1 MKPKL
6 KRPLSLSLRVML
18 FVMLAIGLSLLL
30 ISRLVLSTVERH
42 FIEQDADELRVMVDS
57 IEHALAHDD
66 GDFVSMPASLS
77 SAISGHHDVFYE
89 VKDGAGAILFS
100 SAGLDFT
107 SALPSVSPAAT
118 VNAENLELWAIDSKT
133 YRGVVVASSIAGV
146 SYQITSAIDMEFHME
161 FLDSFRQSLWLI
173 ILGAGVLTL
182 LAAWV
187 GVYQGLRP
195 LRGVSHRVR
204 TIQTNKLD
212 TRLDPIAVPIE
223 LQDLVLSFNQM
234 IEQLEVGF
242 SKLSH
247 FSDDIAHELRT
258 PLTNMITQTQ
268 VGLSKARSDADYREL
283 LYSVLEEQERLNKMV
298 NDMLWLAK
306 SENGLIKLSSTPINL
321 QDEFQALF
329 EFFDAF
335 ADERGVTLA
344 VNPKSVLVRGDRDLL
359 RRAFTNLLSNA
370 IYHSP
375 KNAVVNVILA
385 QDEDY
390 ACITVENNG
399 PVIVPKH
406 LTRIFDRFYRIDPSR
421 ARNSEGAGLG
431 LAIVKSVIE
440 AHDGNVQVESSTALT
455 RFTARLPKV
464 KNGASRPMGPD
475 KRTSFSLLS

>member
-1 MKPKL
+1 MTPKL
-6 KRPLSLSLRVML
+6 QRPLSLSLRVML

-42 FIEQDADELRVMVDS
+42 FVEQDADELRVMVDA
-57 IEHALAHDD
+57 IEHALAHEN
-66 GDFVSMPASLS
+66 GDFASLPANLS
-77 SAISGHHDVFYE
+77 TAISGHHGVFYE
-89 VKDGAGAILFS
+89 VKDDSGAVLFS
-100 SAGLDFT
+100 SAGLDFS
-107 SALPSVSPAAT
+107 SAVSSISPDAAVDADT
-118 VNAENLELWAIDSKT
+118 TQLWTIDNRT
-133 YRGVVVASSIAGV
+133 YRGVVVLRLIDGSR
-146 SYQITSAIDMEFHME
+146 YQITSAIDMEFHRN
-161 FLDSFRQSLWLI
+161 FLNAFQRSLWLI
-173 ILGAGVLTL
+173 LLGAGVITL
-182 LAAWV
+182 LAAWI

-195 LRGVSHRVR
+195 LRGVSNRVR

-212 TRLDPIAVPIE
+212 TRLDPVAVPIE

-234 IEQLEVGF
+234 IEQLEAGF

-306 SENGLIKLSSTPINL
+306 SENGLLKLSNTPIDL
-321 QDEFQALF
+321 QDEFQSLF

-335 ADERGVTLA
+335 ADERGVSLV
-344 VNPKSVLVRGDRDLL
+344 VNSNRVLVQGDRDLL

-370 IYHSP
+370 IHHSP
-375 KNAVVNVILA
+375 KQGVVNVNLS
-385 QDEDY
+385 QDG
-390 ACITVENNG
+390 ANASITVENNG
-399 PVIVPKH
+399 PVIAANH
-406 LTRIFDRFYRIDPSR
+406 IANIFDRFYRIDPSR

-440 AHDGNVQVESSTALT
+440 AHDGEVAVESNAT
-455 RFTARLPKV
+455 RTKFIARLPR
-464 KNGASRPMGPD
+464 NS
-475 KRTSFSLLS
+475 

>member
-1 MKPKL
+1 MKPKF

-57 IEHALAHDD
+57 IEHALAHEGSDI
-66 GDFVSMPASLS
+66 VELPASLS
-77 SAISGHHDVFYE
+77 SAISGHHGVFYE
-89 VKDGAGAILFS
+89 VKDGAGTILFS
-100 SAGLDFT
+100 SAGLDFS

-118 VNAENLELWAIDSKT
+118 VDVEHLELWTIDDKT
-133 YRGVVVASSIAGV
+133 YRGVVVASSAAGV
-146 SYQITSAIDMEFHME
+146 NYQIISAIDMEFHME

-212 TRLDPIAVPIE
+212 TRLDPIAVPSE

-268 VGLSKARSDADYREL
+268 VGLSKARSEADYREL

-306 SENGLIKLSSTPINL
+306 SENGLIKLSSTPIDL
-321 QDEFQALF
+321 QEELQALF

-344 VNPKSVLVRGDRDLL
+344 
-359 RRAFTNLLSNA
+359 
-370 IYHSP
+370 
-375 KNAVVNVILA
+375 
-385 QDEDY
+385 
-390 ACITVENNG
+390 
-399 PVIVPKH
+399 
-406 LTRIFDRFYRIDPSR
+406 
-421 ARNSEGAGLG
+421 
-431 LAIVKSVIE
+431 
-440 AHDGNVQVESSTALT
+440 
-455 RFTARLPKV
+455 
-464 KNGASRPMGPD
+464 
-475 KRTSFSLLS
+475 

>member
-1 MKPKL
+1 MSLKL
-6 KRPLSLSLRVML
+6 ERPLSLSLRVML

-30 ISRLVLSTVERH
+30 TSRLVLSTVERH
-42 FIEQDADELRVMVDS
+42 FIEQDADELRVMVDA
-57 IEHALAHDD
+57 IEHALAHENSDLIEL
-66 GDFVSMPASLS
+66 PASLS
-77 SAISGHHDVFYE
+77 SAISGHHGVFYE
-89 VKDGAGAILFS
+89 VKDEAGAVLFS
-100 SAGLDFT
+100 SAGLDFS
-107 SALPSVSPAAT
+107 SAVSSISPVVYVDAST
-118 VNAENLELWAIDSKT
+118 TELWTIDNRT
-133 YRGVVVASSIAGV
+133 YRGVGVLRSIDERV
-146 SYQITSAIDMEFHME
+146 YQITSAIDMEFHKN
-161 FLDSFRQSLWLI
+161 FLNSFQRSLWLI
-173 ILGAGVLTL
+173 LLGAGVITL

-195 LRGVSHRVR
+195 LRGMSHSVR

-212 TRLDPIAVPIE
+212 TRLDPVAVPIE

-234 IEQLEVGF
+234 IEQLEAGF

-306 SENGLIKLSSTPINL
+306 SENGLLKLSSTPIDL

-335 ADERGVTLA
+335 ADERGVSLA
-344 VNPKSVLVRGDRDLL
+344 VNSNRVLVQGDRDLL

-375 KNAVVNVILA
+375 KQGVVNVSLS
-385 QDEDY
+385 QDGAY
-390 ACITVENNG
+390 ASIAVENNG
-399 PVIVPKH
+399 PEIAAIH
-406 LTRIFDRFYRIDPSR
+406 LSSIFDRFYRIDPSR

-440 AHDGNVQVESSTALT
+440 AHEGSVAVESNAT
-455 RFTARLPKV
+455 RTKFIARLPLI
-464 KNGASRPMGPD
+464 S
-475 KRTSFSLLS
+475 

>member
-1 MKPKL
+1 MRPKL

-42 FIEQDADELRVMVDS
+42 FIEQDTDELRVMVDS
-57 IEHALAHDD
+57 IEHALAHEDNE
-66 GDFVSMPASLS
+66 FIELPASLS
-77 SAISGHHDVFYE
+77 SAVSGHHGVFYE
-89 VKDGAGAILFS
+89 VKDEAGLIMFS
-100 SAGLDFT
+100 SAGLDFS
-107 SALPSVSPAAT
+107 SAVSSISPVAAVDVT
-118 VNAENLELWAIDSKT
+118 NLELWTIENRT
-133 YRGVVVASSIAGV
+133 YRGVVVAIAIAGN
-146 SYQITSAIDMEFHME
+146 SYQITSAIDMEFHKD
-161 FLDSFRQSLWLI
+161 FLESFQQSLWLI

-182 LAAWV
+182 LAAWI

-195 LRGVSHRVR
+195 LRGMSHSVR

-212 TRLDPIAVPIE
+212 TRLDPVAVPVE

-283 LYSVLEEQERLNKMV
+283 LYSVMEEQERLNKMV

-306 SENGLIKLSSTPINL
+306 SENGLLKLSSTPIDL
-321 QDEFQALF
+321 QDEVQALF

-335 ADERGVTLA
+335 AEERGVSLA
-344 VNPKSVLVRGDRDLL
+344 VNAKSVFVQGDRDLL

-375 KNAVVNVILA
+375 KQGVVNVSLS
-385 QDEDY
+385 QD
-390 ACITVENNG
+390 ATSATITIENNG
-399 PVIVPKH
+399 PEITAIH
-406 LTRIFDRFYRIDPSR
+406 LARIFDRFYRIDPSR
-421 ARNSEGAGLG
+421 ARNSDGAGLG

-440 AHDGNVQVESSTALT
+440 AHDGTVDVESSARCT
-455 RFTARLPKV
+455 RFIARLPLK
-464 KNGASRPMGPD
+464 SS
-475 KRTSFSLLS
+475 T

>member
-1 MKPKL
+1 MRPKF

-18 FVMLAIGLSLLL
+18 FVMFAIGLSLLL

-57 IEHALAHDD
+57 IKHAL
-66 GDFVSMPASLS
+66 DFEDSELIELSASLS
-77 SAISGHHDVFYE
+77 SSMSGHHGVFYE
-89 VKDGAGAILFS
+89 VKDAEGAVLLSAAGFDFS
-100 SAGLDFT
+100 SAVSSIAPV
-107 SALPSVSPAAT
+107 SAVDAAH
-118 VNAENLELWAIDSKT
+118 LELWTIDNKT
-133 YRGVVVASSIAGV
+133 YRGVVVTTTVAGV
-146 SYQITSAIDMEFHME
+146 AYQITSAIDMEFHKE
-161 FLDSFRQSLWLI
+161 FLESFAQSLWLI
-173 ILGAGVLTL
+173 ILGAGLLTL

-195 LRGVSHRVR
+195 LRGMSHSVR

-212 TRLDPIAVPIE
+212 TRLDPVAVPKE

-242 SKLSH
+242 GKLSH

-268 VGLSKARSDADYREL
+268 VGLSKARSEADYREL

-306 SENGLIKLSSTPINL
+306 SENGLLKLSSTPIDL
-321 QDEFQALF
+321 QDEFHALF

-335 ADERGVTLA
+335 AEERGVTLA
-344 VNPKSVLVRGDRDLL
+344 VNTGKVSVQGDRDLL

-375 KNAVVNVILA
+375 KNGVVNVSLSQNA
-385 QDEDY
+385 QY
-390 ACITVENNG
+390 ASITVENSG
-399 PVIVPKH
+399 PMIATIH
-406 LTRIFDRFYRIDPSR
+406 LASIFDRFYRIDPSR

-440 AHDGNVQVESSTALT
+440 AHEGKINVESSATNT
-455 RFTARLPKV
+455 RFIALLP
-464 KNGASRPMGPD
+464 
-475 KRTSFSLLS
+475 LSP

>member
-1 MKPKL
+1 MRPKL

-42 FIEQDADELRVMVDS
+42 FIEQDADELRVMVES
-57 IEHALAHDD
+57 IEHGLAHEESDSM
-66 GDFVSMPASLS
+66 DFPANLS
-77 SAISGHHDVFYE
+77 SAVSGHHGVYYQ
-89 VKDGAGAILFS
+89 VKDAQGTLLFS
-100 SAGLDFT
+100 SAGLDFSSIVPT
-107 SALPSVSPAAT
+107 STPVAT
-118 VNAENLELWAIDSKT
+118 VDGSSLELWTIDNKT
-133 YRGVVVASSIAGV
+133 YRGVVVTTTIASA
-146 SYQITSAIDMEFHME
+146 SYQIISAIDMEFHKD
-161 FLDSFRQSLWLI
+161 FLESFAQSLWLI
-173 ILGAGVLTL
+173 IFGAGLLTL
-182 LAAWV
+182 LAAWI

-195 LRGVSHRVR
+195 LRGMSHSVR

-212 TRLDPIAVPIE
+212 TRLDPVAVPIE

-242 SKLSH
+242 GKLSH

-306 SENGLIKLSSTPINL
+306 SENGLLKLSNTPIDL
-321 QDEFQALF
+321 QDEFESLF

-344 VNPKSVLVRGDRDLL
+344 VNASRVFVQGDRDLL

-375 KNAVVNVILA
+375 KKGVVNVILA
-385 QDEDY
+385 QD
-390 ACITVENNG
+390 ASGASITVENNG
-399 PVIVPKH
+399 PKIAANH
-406 LTRIFDRFYRIDPSR
+406 IANIFDRFYRIDPSR

-440 AHDGNVQVESSTALT
+440 AHDGEVTVESSVTLT
-455 RFTARLPKV
+455 KFIARLPL
-464 KNGASRPMGPD
+464 NR
-475 KRTSFSLLS
+475 

>member
-1 MKPKL
+1 MKSKL
-6 KRPLSLSLRVML
+6 QRPLSLSLRVML
-18 FVMLAIGLSLLL
+18 FVMFAIGLSLLL

-57 IEHALAHDD
+57 IEHALAHEGSDYIE
-66 GDFVSMPASLS
+66 FPANLTSGM
-77 SAISGHHDVFYE
+77 SGHHGVFYE
-89 VKDGAGAILFS
+89 VKDASGSVLYS
-100 SAGLDFT
+100 SAGLDFSSTVSNFAPVT
-107 SALPSVSPAAT
+107 SVDAA
-118 VNAENLELWAIDSKT
+118 NLELWTIDNKT
-133 YRGVVVASSIAGV
+133 YRGVVVAAVISGV
-146 SYQITSAIDMEFHME
+146 SYQITSAIDMEFHKE
-161 FLDSFRQSLWLI
+161 FLESFAQSLWLI

-195 LRGVSHRVR
+195 LRGMSESVR
-204 TIQTNKLD
+204 NIQTNKLD
-212 TRLDPIAVPIE
+212 TRLDPVAVPLE
-223 LQDLVLSFNQM
+223 LQNLVSSFNQM

-242 SKLSH
+242 GKLSH

-306 SENGLIKLSSTPINL
+306 SENGLLKLSTTPIDL
-321 QDEFQALF
+321 QIEFHALF

-335 ADERGVTLA
+335 AEERGVTLA
-344 VNPKSVLVRGDRDLL
+344 VNSKRVSVQGDRDLL

-375 KNAVVNVILA
+375 KNGVVNVRLS
-385 QDEDY
+385 QEPGY
-390 ACITVENNG
+390 ALITIENNG
-399 PVIVPKH
+399 PKIAEIH
-406 LTRIFDRFYRIDPSR
+406 IASIFDRFYRIDPSR

-440 AHDGNVQVESSTALT
+440 AHVGEIIVESSAMNT
-455 RFTARLPKV
+455 RFIARLPLD
-464 KNGASRPMGPD
+464 R
-475 KRTSFSLLS
+475 

>member
-118 VNAENLELWAIDSKT
+118 VSKT

-298 NDMLWLAK
+298 NDMLWLA
-306 SENGLIKLSSTPINL
+306 E
-321 QDEFQALF
+321 ECCC
-329 EFFDAF
+329 E
-335 ADERGVTLA
+335 
-344 VNPKSVLVRGDRDLL
+344 
-359 RRAFTNLLSNA
+359 
-370 IYHSP
+370 
-375 KNAVVNVILA
+375 
-385 QDEDY
+385 
-390 ACITVENNG
+390 C
-399 PVIVPKH
+399 H
-406 LTRIFDRFYRIDPSR
+406 LGT
-421 ARNSEGAGLG
+421 G
-431 LAIVKSVIE
+431 
-440 AHDGNVQVESSTALT
+440 
-455 RFTARLPKV
+455 
-464 KNGASRPMGPD
+464 
-475 KRTSFSLLS
+475 